1 MIQLLTI
8 SDLLSMTN
16 EELYEVYRYGIEQKD
31 LKLINTIRNIIS
43 DRYCIQEL
51 KKSHIDEPFKNPLI
65 SRFFTVK

>member
-1 MIQLLTI
+1 MLTT
-8 SDLLSMTN
+8 SDLLSMN
-16 EELYEVYRYGIEQKD
+16 NGQLYEVYRYGIEQKD
-31 LKLINTIRNIIS
+31 LKLINTIRGIIS